1 MGKAAWVMDA
11 KKPLVSVVIPAYN
24 HARYVEEAIQ
34 SVLSQTYTNI
44 ELIVLDDGSTDDT
57 PEILKRY
64 SGRFYWESQPNM
76 GQACTL
82 NKGWQMARGELLS
95 YFSAD
100 DVLLP
105 DAISSAVEYLCANPN
120 AVLTYCDFNLIDPSS
135 KPIRKVFT
143 PAFDYKRM
151 LVDVTCP
158 PGPGVVFRRSAF
170 EAVGLWNANLR
181 QMPDYEYWLR
191 LGLEG
196 QFIRIPTVLAGFRVH
211 ESSQTFSQTSDE
223 RAEEPVRIIAHFFD
237 SARVPA
243 ELKKLKD
250 QSLSSAHLVSAQL
263 HVRAGRYRKGL
274 NSFGHALSLYPANIF
289 RLGMARM
296 VLNALLNRMGHRVLW
311 RLKAFARR

>member
-1 MGKAAWVMDA
+1 MDA
-11 KKPLVSVVIPAYN
+11 EGPLVSVVIPAYN
-24 HARYVEEAIQ
+24 HARYIEEALL
-34 SVLSQTYTNI
+34 SVLNQTYTNI

-64 SGRFYWESQPNM
+64 PGRFYWESQPNM
-76 GQACTL
+76 GQAFTL
-82 NKGWQMARGELLS
+82 NKGWQMARGKLLS
-95 YFSAD
+95 YLSAD

-105 DAISSAVEYLCANPN
+105 DAVGSAVECLFAKPH

-135 KPIRKVFT
+135 RLIRKVIT
-143 PAFDYKRM
+143 PDFAYKQM

-170 EAVGLWNANLR
+170 EAAGLWNALLR

-196 QFIRIPTVLAGFRVH
+196 EFVRIPRVLAGFRIH
-211 ESSQTFSQTSDE
+211 ESSQTFSQTSEE

-237 SARVPA
+237 NARVPA

-250 QSLSSAHLVSAQL
+250 QSLSSAYLVSAQL

-274 NSFGHALSLYPANIF
+274 KNLGQALALYPGNIF

-296 VLNALLNRMGHRVLW
+296 LLNAFVNRIGHGVVW
-311 RLKAFARR
+311 RLKALASR